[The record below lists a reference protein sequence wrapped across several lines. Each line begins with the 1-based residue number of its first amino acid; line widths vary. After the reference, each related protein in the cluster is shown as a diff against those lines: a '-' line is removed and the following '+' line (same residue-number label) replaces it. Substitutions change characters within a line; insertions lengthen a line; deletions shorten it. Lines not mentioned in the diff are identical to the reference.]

1 MYPLEKYQYVTY
13 TRKDGIKE
21 VVALSTYAGKTVRGV
36 AKCDPN
42 DEYNM
47 GKGMEL
53 AAARCNAKIAKKRLA
68 AANKACDEALWDVE
82 IARNR
87 LRDMEKYFI
96 DAKSKESEANDYLNS
111 LLAEI

>member
-1 MYPLEKYQYVTY
+1 MYPLEKYQYITY
-13 TRKDGIKE
+13 TRKDGVKE

-36 AKCDPN
+36 AKCAPG

-68 AANKACDEALWDVE
+68 VADKAYDEACCDVE
-82 IARNR
+82 IAVNKC
-87 LRDMEKYFI
+87 RDMEKYFI
-96 DAKSKESEANDYLNS
+96 DAKSKEAEARKYIDS
-111 LLAEI
+111 ILADM

>member
-13 TRKDGIKE
+13 TRKDGVKE

-68 AANKACDEALWDVE
+68 AADKAYDEALCNID
-82 IARNR
+82 IATNR
-87 LRDMEKYFI
+87 CRDMEKYFI
-96 DAKSKESEANDYLNS
+96 DAKSKEVEANDYLNS

>member
-53 AAARCNAKIAKKRLA
+53 AAARCNAKIAKKRKA
-68 AANKACDEALWDVE
+68 AAMKAHREAV
-82 IARNR
+82 IAFNEAKIR
-87 LRDMEKYFI
+87 LADMENYVT
-96 DAKSKESEANDYLNS
+96 DSQCRESEAKDYLNS
-111 LLAEI
+111 LLTEI